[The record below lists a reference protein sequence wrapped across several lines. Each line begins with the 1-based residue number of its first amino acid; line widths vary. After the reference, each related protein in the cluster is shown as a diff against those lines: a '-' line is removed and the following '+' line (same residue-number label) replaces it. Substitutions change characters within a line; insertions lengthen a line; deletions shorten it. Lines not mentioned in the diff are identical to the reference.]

1 MKKITIYNTKNS
13 YVHKLLMNDDFKN
26 LELLYKDMKY

>member
-1 MKKITIYNTKNS
+1 MKKITIYKTKNS
-13 YVHKLLMNDDFKN
+13 YVHKMLMVYGLKN